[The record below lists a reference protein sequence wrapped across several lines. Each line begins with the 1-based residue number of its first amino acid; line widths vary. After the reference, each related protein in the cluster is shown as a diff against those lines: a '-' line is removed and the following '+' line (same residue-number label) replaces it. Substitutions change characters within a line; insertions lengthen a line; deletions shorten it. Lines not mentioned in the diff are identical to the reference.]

1 MAIEEVKST
10 ATGPESYESK
20 TPRNAAVATG
30 SSTSLSDDEPRQ
42 PKVPEDC
49 TFDTTEDPDLYKPIS
64 TYEGIHRWDPD
75 FEWTEQEEKKLI
87 QKVSNIVNLLLIGR
101 SLNFDRID

>member
-10 ATGPESYESK
+10 ATGPESHESK

-49 TFDTTEDPDLYKPIS
+49 TFDTTEDPDLYRPIS

-87 QKVSNIVNLLLIGR
+87 KKVNAIVLCIVASVWGA
-101 SLNFDRID
+101 D

>member
-1 MAIEEVKST
+1 MAIEEVKSA

-42 PKVPEDC
+42 PKVPDDC
-49 TFDTTEDPDLYKPIS
+49 SFDTTEDPDLYRPIS

-75 FEWTEQEEKKLI
+75 FEWTEQEEKRLI
-87 QKVSNIVNLLLIGR
+87 KKVSNLVQRIFTRL
-101 SLNFDRID
+101 FD